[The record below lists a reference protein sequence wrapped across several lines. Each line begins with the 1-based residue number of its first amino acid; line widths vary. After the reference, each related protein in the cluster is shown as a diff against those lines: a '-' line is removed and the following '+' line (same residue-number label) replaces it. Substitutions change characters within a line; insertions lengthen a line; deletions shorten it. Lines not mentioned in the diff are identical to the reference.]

1 MMIFFIRW
9 FLSECR
15 AIFDNRV
22 VSFVLF
28 TLKTIAL
35 AELFGLTGRMD
46 NMYQSTFVEVSVD
59 NGGTGYKKSIHF
71 RSASGIRYFY
81 IFILVNKAV
90 SVGRSHQDIIKSILF
105 GVAVGDALGV
115 SAEFRS
121 REELRA
127 HPVTGMEGY
136 GKHGQPPGT
145 WSDDSSLSFCLAEAL
160 TEGFDLKAIA
170 QNFVRWRQEGFWTAR
185 GSVFDIGGTTSRA
198 ITRLAAGVKPET
210 AGDDDEN
217 SNGNG
222 SLMRILPLL
231 LYIAEKPAGE
241 RFRITQQVSSLTH
254 RHMRSVTACFIYLEL
269 ARYLS
274 IGMKKSDAYKS
285 VRVVTAGHLSALNV
299 PKEERRL
306 FDRLLKGNI
315 QDMPE
320 ERIKS
325 TGYVLDTLEAS
336 IWCLMTTE
344 SYREAVLKAVNLG
357 EDSDTTGAVTGGLA
371 GLLYGF
377 KSIPEE
383 WINMLAR
390 KDDIDDL
397 AARVKRAGYKE
408 IKN

>member
-1 MMIFFIRW
+1 
-9 FLSECR
+9 
-15 AIFDNRV
+15 
-22 VSFVLF
+22 VS
-28 TLKTIAL
+28 
-35 AELFGLTGRMD
+35 
-46 NMYQSTFVEVSVD
+46 
-59 NGGTGYKKSIHF
+59 
-71 RSASGIRYFY
+71 
-81 IFILVNKAV
+81 
-90 SVGRSHQDIIKSILF
+90 RSHQDIIKSILF

-115 SAEFRS
+115 SAEFTG

-127 HPVTGMEGY
+127 NPVTGMAGY

-145 WSDDSSLSFCLAEAL
+145 WSDDSSLTFCLAEAL
-160 TEGFDLKAIA
+160 TQGFDFKTIG

-185 GSVFDIGGTTSRA
+185 GSVFDIGGTTARA
-198 ITRLAAGVKPET
+198 ITRLASGVKPET

-254 RHMRSVTACFIYLEL
+254 RHVRSVTACFIYLEL

-285 VRVVTAGHLSALNV
+285 VRVVTAGHLASLNV
-299 PKEERRL
+299 PKDERRL

-315 QDMPE
+315 QDLSE
-320 ERIKS
+320 DRIKS
-325 TGYVLDTLEAS
+325 TGYVMDTLEAAV
-336 IWCLMTTE
+336 WCLMTTE
-344 SYREAVLKAVNLG
+344 SYSEAVLKAVNLG
-357 EDSDTTGAVTGGLA
+357 EDADTTGAVTGGLA
-371 GLLYGF
+371 GLLYGY

-383 WINMLAR
+383 WIDMLAR
-390 KDDIDDL
+390 KDDIEDL

>member
-1 MMIFFIRW
+1 M
-9 FLSECR
+9 
-15 AIFDNRV
+15 
-22 VSFVLF
+22 
-28 TLKTIAL
+28 
-35 AELFGLTGRMD
+35 
-46 NMYQSTFVEVSVD
+46 
-59 NGGTGYKKSIHF
+59 
-71 RSASGIRYFY
+71 
-81 IFILVNKAV
+81 
-90 SVGRSHQDIIKSILF
+90 GRSHQDIIKSILF

-115 SAEFRS
+115 SAEFSS

-127 HPVTGMEGY
+127 KPVTGMAGY

-145 WSDDSSLSFCLAEAL
+145 WSDDSSLTFCLAEAL
-160 TEGFDLKAIA
+160 TERFDLKVIG

-185 GSVFDIGGTTSRA
+185 GKVFDIGGTTARA
-198 ITRLAAGVKPET
+198 ITRLASGVKPET

-299 PKEERRL
+299 PREERRL

-336 IWCLMTTE
+336 IWCLMTTD

-357 EDSDTTGAVTGGLA
+357 GDTDTAGAVTGGLA
-371 GLLYGF
+371 GLLYGY
-377 KSIPEE
+377 KNIPEE
-383 WINMLAR
+383 WIDTLAR
-390 KDDIDDL
+390 KDDIEDL
-397 AARVKRAGYKE
+397 AVRVKRAGYKE